1 LIDLN
6 SSTAIKKFEGHTQR
20 ITFLKQTPC
29 RKLISGSYDGLIKIW
44 DIDTGECL
52 KSIDE
57 QSGEVI
63 YIYIVSID
71 SFVASFFENNN
82 LILFDLNS
90 GNVIGTFVGH
100 VSIINVI
107 EKISNDKIVTC
118 SNDRTLR
125 IWSLRKSGVCLK
137 ILKGHTGIV
146 FCLRVISN
154 EKIISG
160 SDDQTIKIWEIESG
174 NCLKTLEGHTDEV
187 YEIIQLSDEKIA
199 SSSKNGQIKIWKI
212 KEAECIETIETGE
225 LITCLYNFSEDMI
238 LYSSQQVIAGS
249 YSRNNIL
256 KLFNI
261 KTKMCW
267 RTIDIGSVFIEIKE
281 N

>member
-1 LIDLN
+1 M
-6 SSTAIKKFEGHTQR
+6 
-20 ITFLKQTPC
+20 
-29 RKLISGSYDGLIKIW
+29 
-44 DIDTGECL
+44 
-52 KSIDE
+52 
-57 QSGEVI
+57 
-63 YIYIVSID
+63 
-71 SFVASFFENNN
+71 
-82 LILFDLNS
+82 
-90 GNVIGTFVGH
+90 
-100 VSIINVI
+100 
-107 EKISNDKIVTC
+107 
-118 SNDRTLR
+118 
-125 IWSLRKSGVCLK
+125 
-137 ILKGHTGIV
+137 
-146 FCLRVISN
+146 
-154 EKIISG
+154 
-160 SDDQTIKIWEIESG
+160 
-174 NCLKTLEGHTDEV
+174 